1 MRFTRALTILAALV
15 LLAIPY
21 PALAHAAL
29 TGTTPAAD
37 ENLDQAPTEVRLTFG
52 GELQPDGSGF
62 SVTDADGNEVGT
74 GSLDLDVA
82 ERNQIAGDVEISE
95 PGTYTVSWTSVAADG
110 HRDSGSFTFGYRA
123 DEDAGSAPD
132 TAMRPDATPGPMTV
146 IGALL
151 LVAAVG
157 IAGRRPTGARA
168 R

>member
-1 MRFTRALTILAALV
+1 MRFTRAFSTLAALA
-15 LLAIPY
+15 LLAMPST
-21 PALAHAAL
+21 ALAHAAL
-29 TGTTPAAD
+29 TATTPAAD
-37 ENLDQAPTEVRLTFG
+37 ENLDQPPTEVRLTFG

-62 SVTDADGNEVGT
+62 TVTDADGNEVGT

-82 ERNQIAGDVEISE
+82 ERNQIAGAIEISE

-110 HRDSGSFTFGYRA
+110 HRESGSFTFGYRA
-123 DEDAGSAPD
+123 DAGADAAPD